1 MNKDKVALIT
11 GGSKRIGAVITRYF
25 HKKGFKVIIH
35 FNKSIKH
42 ADELKKELLK
52 TRKNSCLTLQADFLN
67 KDSLIHSL
75 NEFLENTRKLD
86 VLVNNASS
94 FFPTSIESASRDE
107 WINLLTTNAE
117 VPFFLIQSLKP
128 LLEENNGCV
137 INISDSLV
145 SSGIKKYRLYTA
157 AKAALESL
165 TKSLAKELAP
175 KVRVNGVAPGVI
187 LWPEKNNL
195 SKEEKQ
201 KILDK
206 TSLGRLGTSEDIAAA
221 VYFLTNASYIT
232 GQTLKVDG
240 GRSSV

>member
-1 MNKDKVALIT
+1 MNQNRVVLIT
-11 GGSKRIGAVITRYF
+11 GGAKRIGAHIARYF
-25 HKKGFKVIIH
+25 HKRGFKVIIH
-35 FNKSIKH
+35 FNTSIKEI
-42 ADELKKELLK
+42 DLLKKDLLSQ
-52 TRKNSCLTLQADFLN
+52 RKDSCITLQSDFTNEDSLN
-67 KDSLIHSL
+67 KTVEEILYKI
-75 NEFLENTRKLD
+75 ERLD
-86 VLVNNASS
+86 VLINNASS
-94 FFPTSIESASRDE
+94 FFPTPIETTSREE

-128 LLEENNGCV
+128 LLEVNNGCV

-145 SSGIKKYRLYTA
+145 SSGIKKYSLYAA

-165 TKSLAKELAP
+165 TKSLARELAP
-175 KVRVNGVAPGVI
+175 KIRVNGVAPGVI

-221 VYFLTNASYIT
+221 VYFLTSASYIT